1 MAKIEF
7 DCTAL
12 WKIMYL
18 IALSIVMLVCYGS
31 AFAICS
37 EISWEGM
44 SDLDFAQFRGSECR
58 FYFYDR
64 TLKFNGYDVL
74 HGDVYVVY
82 YIVIWVAVMLVA
94 IHSLL
99 CVLCKSGPICRRFS
113 ALGLVSA
120 CGLIILSDVVS
131 IGITYK
137 NYNSAMDSASSPSDV
152 ESARATYVGLNIAV
166 LVMQTYIIL
175 NAAYDLVDRSDV
187 TDTESTVILKNYK
200 KEVYGKEDIN
210 V

>member
-12 WKIMYL
+12 WKTMYI

-31 AFAICS
+31 AFAICE
-37 EISWEGM
+37 EISWDGM
-44 SDLDFAQFRGSECR
+44 SDLDITHFQGSECR

-64 TLKFNGYDVL
+64 TLKFNGYDIL
-74 HGDVYVVY
+74 RGDVYVVY

-94 IHSLL
+94 IHAFL
-99 CVLCKSGPICRRFS
+99 CVLCKCGPFCRRIS
-113 ALGLVSA
+113 ALGLVAA

-137 NYNSAMDSASSPSDV
+137 NYNSAMESASSSSDV

-175 NAAYDLVDRSDV
+175 NAAYDVSDRSDV
-187 TDTESTVILKNYK
+187 SDTESTVILKNYK
-200 KEVYGKEDIN
+200 KEVYGNDDIN